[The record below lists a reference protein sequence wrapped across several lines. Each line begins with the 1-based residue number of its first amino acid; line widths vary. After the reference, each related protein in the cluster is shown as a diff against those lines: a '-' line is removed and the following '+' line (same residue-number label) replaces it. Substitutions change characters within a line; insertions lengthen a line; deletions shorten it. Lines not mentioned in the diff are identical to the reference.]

1 MGNHVNPSPALK
13 GRAIDPFVI
22 LKPNNAHVKFLIWG
36 GSGTGKTLWS
46 LSADNVAYIS
56 LESGADRYSSL
67 KISAFCPKNLT
78 ELGQALKFL
87 KNSNN
92 QYQTVVI
99 DSISVAWSMFM
110 EELIPEGLKADWV
123 MVKTRWKRFLR
134 TLLSLQKDVILI
146 GRSKEAR
153 SDSAWYKKTG
163 DLVLDSEA
171 STGFEFDFVGFSYM
185 TDNEETGDLEFK
197 IRLEKVRD
205 LTGRVRTGMVLT
217 NSTFK
222 DFKHRL
228 NNLLIESQAK
238 PDSAEGFIRSALA
251 SNQVKPVNQEMV
263 SEIPGSDFKSGINGQ
278 RNIGMMRN
286 QLQSVMTTMELKTRK
301 AQTSYCRQILKAN
314 GVNKYFKGIDD
325 LSFAELSLILGCTQ
339 TNDATTAH
347 IN

>member
-171 STGFEFDFVGFSYM
+171 SIGINTNLRAS
-185 TDNEETGDLEFK
+185 DLCR
-197 IRLEKVRD
+197 ITV
-205 LTGRVRTGMVLT
+205 GMV
-217 NSTFK
+217 
-222 DFKHRL
+222 R
-228 NNLLIESQAK
+228 
-238 PDSAEGFIRSALA
+238 
-251 SNQVKPVNQEMV
+251 
-263 SEIPGSDFKSGINGQ
+263 
-278 RNIGMMRN
+278 
-286 QLQSVMTTMELKTRK
+286 ELKMGDELVLVEKKTGKERRINLNDECVK
-301 AQTSYCRQILKAN
+301 AIQKLIQSSNEPRSDDSQLFRGRQGVIKTT
-314 GVNKYFKGIDD
+314 GVNYLVKKWCLMINLKGRYGSHSLRKTFGYQMRVQHKVSIPILMTMFNHSSQKQTLDYLCVQPD
-325 LSFAELSLILGCTQ
+325 ELKEVYMLGVG
-339 TNDATTAH
+339 
-347 IN
+347 

>member
-1 MGNHVNPSPALK
+1 MGNHVNTSPASK

-67 KISAFCPKNLT
+67 EISAFCPRNLT
-78 ELGQALKFL
+78 ELGHALKFL
-87 KNSNN
+87 KNTHNN
-92 QYQTVVI
+92 YQTVVI

-110 EELIPEGLKADWV
+110 EELIPDSSKPDWV
-123 MVKTRWKRFLR
+123 MIKTRWKRFLR

-153 SDSAWYKKTG
+153 SESAWYKKTG
-163 DLVLDSEA
+163 DLILDSEA
-171 STGFEFDFVGFSYM
+171 STGFEFDFIGFSYFKEK
-185 TDNEETGDLEFK
+185 EETRDLEFK

-205 LTGRVRTGMVLT
+205 LTGRVKTGMVLT

-228 NNLLIESQAK
+228 NNLLIESQVK
-238 PDSAEGFIRSALA
+238 SDSAEVFIQSARS
-251 SNQVKPVNQEMV
+251 SNQLKTGSQQPPVAATPANL
-263 SEIPGSDFKSGINGQ
+263 DSGKNGK
-278 RNIGMMRN
+278 RNIGIMKN
-286 QLQSVMTTMELKTRK
+286 QLQSVMNTMELRTRK
-301 AQTSYCRQILKAN
+301 AQVRYCRHILKSN
-314 GVNKYFKGIDD
+314 GVNKYFNGIDD
-325 LSFAELSLILGCTQ
+325 LSVAELSLILESSQAVDTSASQ
-339 TNDATTAH
+339 VN
-347 IN
+347 